1 MALRVC
7 TVAPAP
13 GVFKKVQFPPQRGI
27 LFSQLLGEIKLVS
40 FSNRSKVSLAPFPLL
55 LLRLHNFQSSVYAR
69 AGSLSPHHLHV
80 LPRHK
85 KRRNQHEDTEPQGNV
100 LGHLVLVSR
109 TKGLLAQAARS
120 PQRMPSWAGHDSDK
134 IWIQEHVPCCVTFT
148 KSLPLPWN
156 TFFSLL
162 SFRDTTFSKPSP
174 VSLLLC
180 HSLRSA
186 SFSSEPLDNILPEGP
201 LLGQLLRYDLKNCG
215 FGSTLVE

>member
-1 MALRVC
+1 MHTVTGITGEDWAPDTEYLHSGPFPVVSQAQERALALRVC
-7 TVAPAP
+7 TEAPTP

-85 KRRNQHEDTEPQGNV
+85 KRRNQHEDMEPQGNV

-109 TKGLLAQAARS
+109 TKGLLA
-120 PQRMPSWAGHDSDK
+120 
-134 IWIQEHVPCCVTFT
+134 
-148 KSLPLPWN
+148 
-156 TFFSLL
+156 
-162 SFRDTTFSKPSP
+162 
-174 VSLLLC
+174 
-180 HSLRSA
+180 
-186 SFSSEPLDNILPEGP
+186 
-201 LLGQLLRYDLKNCG
+201 
-215 FGSTLVE
+215 